1 MELLNKTMY
10 IYIKYEYLSRYG
22 DPGEEL
28 YEIKANEN
36 TTVQEVKEEL
46 NKSFLYGELEPQQ
59 YEIYTGGEQEDRDR
73 NRTREPMAYYF
84 TYTEPQ
90 LLSDDSK
97 TLKEYNLKDGELLHL
112 KAKLKILLYVPC
124 CRFNTVYFYT
134 HNTLED
140 IQKEA
145 ARIYNSTGGAATQPK
160 KIGASYGLQE
170 LEEHEQ
176 ISTYNIY
183 NYSTIRTII

>member
-1 MELLNKTMY
+1 MY
-10 IYIKYEYLSRYG
+10 IFIKYEYLARGG

-36 TTVQEVKEEL
+36 TTLQEVKEEL

-59 YEIYTGGEQEDRDR
+59 YEIYTGGEQYQRS
-73 NRTREPMAYYF
+73 EPGADYY

-90 LLSDDSK
+90 LLSEDTK
-97 TLKEYNLKDGELLHL
+97 TLKEYDLKDGELLHL

-145 ARIYNSTGGAATQPK
+145 AKIYNNSGGVARQPK
-160 KIGASYGLQE
+160 QISASYGLQE
-170 LEEHEQ
+170 LEEHDQ
-176 ISTYNIY
+176 LSTYNIY
-183 NYSTIRTII
+183 NYSTIRTCL